1 MTTEGEL
8 VLRSGRFRAERQSG
22 WRRLES
28 LLDRVEAGGPSALSD
43 GELLALPGLYRS
55 ALASLSVAR
64 AITLDRALIAY
75 LEDLSGRAYFFV
87 YGSRSS
93 RLQQISRFFRDGWP
107 SSVQRMIPDIAVSLA
122 VMLLAALAAYIL
134 VSQDPDWFYSM
145 VPSDLAGGRNPTA
158 SAEYLRSTLFGGEF
172 SNELSVFAISL
183 FTHNAGVSILAF
195 AVGFAFGLPSL
206 LLMAYNGC
214 TIGAFIAV
222 FVAHGLGLELSGWLL
237 IHGVTE
243 LLAIAIAGGAGL
255 HIGRAMIFPGDR
267 TRLESAAIAGR
278 YAAQAMGGVI
288 IMLLL
293 AGVLEGVGRQTIN
306 DTSIRFAVAGAT
318 ALLWAAYLFLPRY
331 GQTDG

>member
-1 MTTEGEL
+1 MTNEGEL
-8 VLRSGRFRAERQSG
+8 VLRSARFRIERQSD
-22 WRRLES
+22 WRKLEW

-43 GELLALPGLYRS
+43 GELLALPSLYRS

-64 AITLDRALIAY
+64 AITLDRALVAY
-75 LEDLSGRAYFFV
+75 LEDLAGRAYFFV

-107 SSVQRMIPDIAVSLA
+107 GSVQRMIPDIAVAFA
-122 VMLLAALAAYIL
+122 VMLLAAVAAYIL

-145 VPSDLAGGRNPTA
+145 VPSDLAGGRDPTA
-158 SAEYLRSTLFGGEF
+158 SAEHLRSTLFGGEF
-172 SNELSVFAISL
+172 SNELSVFAVSL
-183 FTHNAGVSILAF
+183 FTHNAGVSLLAF

-214 TIGAFIAV
+214 TIGAFVAV
-222 FVAHGLGLELSGWLL
+222 FAAHGLGVELAGWLL

-243 LLAIAIAGGAGL
+243 ILAIAIAGGAGL
-255 HIGRAMIFPGDR
+255 HIGRAMIFPGSR

-278 YAAQAMGGVI
+278 HAAQAMGGVI
-288 IMLLL
+288 VMLLL

-306 DTSIRFAVAGAT
+306 ETSVRFAVAGAT
-318 ALLWAAYLFLPRY
+318 ALLWGVYLFLPRKSRS
-331 GQTDG
+331 DG

>member
-1 MTTEGEL
+1 MTNDGDL
-8 VLRSGRFRAERQSG
+8 VLRSGRFRAERQSD
-22 WRRLES
+22 WRKLET
-28 LLDRVEAGGPSALSD
+28 LLERVEARGPSALND
-43 GELLALPGLYRS
+43 AELLALPGLYRS

-75 LEDLSGRAYFFV
+75 LEDLAGRAYFFV

-93 RLQQISRFFRDGWP
+93 RLQQISRFFREGWP
-107 SSVQRMIPDIAVSLA
+107 GSVQRMMPDIAIAFA
-122 VMLLAALAAYIL
+122 VMLLAAVAAYIL

-145 VPSDLAGGRNPTA
+145 VPAELAGGRNPTA
-158 SAEYLRSTLFGGEF
+158 SADYLRSTLFSGEF
-172 SNELSVFAISL
+172 SNELSVFAVSL
-183 FTHNAGVSILAF
+183 FTHNAGVSLLAF

-222 FVAHGLGLELSGWLL
+222 FAAHGLGVELAGWLL

-243 LLAIAIAGGAGL
+243 ILAISIAGGAGL

-267 TRLESAAIAGR
+267 TRLESAANAGR
-278 YAAQAMGGVI
+278 NAAQAMGGVI
-288 IMLLL
+288 VMLLL

-306 DTSIRFAVAGAT
+306 DTNIRFVIAGAT
-318 ALLWAAYLFLPRY
+318 ALLWAAYLFLPRRNHS
-331 GQTDG
+331 DG

>member
-1 MTTEGEL
+1 MTNDGEL
-8 VLRSGRFRAERQSG
+8 VLRSGRFRAERQSD
-22 WRRLES
+22 WRKLEM
-28 LLDRVEAGGPSALSD
+28 LLDRVEKRGPSVLSD
-43 GELLALPGLYRS
+43 AELLALPGLYRS

-93 RLQQISRFFRDGWP
+93 RLQQISRFFREGWP
-107 SSVQRMIPDIAVSLA
+107 RSVQRMIPDIAVSLA
-122 VMLLAALAAYIL
+122 VMLLAAVAAYLL

-145 VPSDLAGGRNPTA
+145 VPGELAGGRNPSA
-158 SAEYLRSTLFGGEF
+158 SADYLRSTLFDGEF
-172 SNELSVFAISL
+172 SNELSVFATYL
-183 FTHNAGVSILAF
+183 FTHNAGVSLLAF

-214 TIGAFIAV
+214 TLGAFVAV
-222 FVAHGLGLELSGWLL
+222 FAAQGLGVELAGWLL

-255 HIGRAMIFPGDR
+255 HIGRAMILPGNR
-267 TRLESAAIAGR
+267 TRLEAAAVAGR
-278 YAAQAMGGVI
+278 TAAQAMGGVI
-288 IMLLL
+288 VMLLL

-306 DTSIRFAVAGAT
+306 DTTLRFVIAGAT
-318 ALLWAAYLFLPRY
+318 AILWTAYLFIPRR
-331 GQTDG
+331 GQPDA